1 MYAGWIADNT
11 CDVTDGQKFLF
22 FDHPQHTT
30 NGKSASLM
38 YSVHTFSLHA
48 YK

>member
-1 MYAGWIADNT
+1 MYAGWIAL
-11 CDVTDGQKFLF
+11 CDRTDGQKFLF
-22 FDHPQHTT
+22 FDHPQQTA

-38 YSVHTFSLHA
+38 CSVHTFSSHA